1 MPSMDQT
8 MEFVHPRLGET
19 VTAIGGH
26 YAFTKEGRLALDERE
41 ILYLVGY
48 GATDTSCCGMGG
60 CIYAV
65 VPGYL
70 RAYHTGTVPETG
82 CAISL
87 VEPVDEGARK
97 AVAAALK
104 AGEGVMQVHFL
115 TTQGDRQVL
124 F

>member
-1 MPSMDQT
+1 MQAMGQT

-19 VTAIGGH
+19 ITAIGGH
-26 YAFTKEGRLALDERE
+26 YAFTKEARLTLDGRE

-48 GATDTSCCGMGG
+48 GAVDTSCCGMGG

-65 VPGYL
+65 VPGYV
-70 RAYHTGTVPETG
+70 RTSHTETRS
-82 CAISL
+82 ADVRTISL
-87 VEPVDEGARK
+87 VEPVEEETRK

-104 AGEGVMQVHFL
+104 EKEGVMQVHFL
-115 TTQGDRQVL
+115 SAQGDMPVL